1 MHTVSVFS
9 SQANLPLSDINRQ
22 DNKTLRAQFR
32 IIFSNQRL
40 ISCQFAFT
48 LPRMW
53 RFYHHAVKESQAGT
67 TGALISYTYCLH
79 EMVCTYTDSAKM
91 VGHFHK
97 GHLEDPPSPKEQNE
111 SFHWFLVLEVIQH
124 KKFTS
129 NATFAL
135 TPHLVFMHFAYFRTL
150 SWISQITVVA
160 CVQFN
165 ISQEQSLLWKELSRI
180 SRKPDIFNYNYYNYI
195 YSAHLIS
202 LSLIRICPVYD

>member
-9 SQANLPLSDINRQ
+9 SQANLLLSDINRQ
-22 DNKTLRAQFR
+22 DNKTLRAQFH

-97 GHLEDPPSPKEQNE
+97 GHLETPLPKRAKWIFSLIPGIGGRSAQKVHPKCHMCCNAAPC
-111 SFHWFLVLEVIQH
+111 FYV
-124 KKFTS
+124 FTGFTYS
-129 NATFAL
+129 QIL
-135 TPHLVFMHFAYFRTL
+135 C
-150 SWISQITVVA
+150 WISEITLICWHNWMCHSYKDSLYCPEYLHSRVNRKAFRNVA
-160 CVQFN
+160 SNNF
-165 ISQEQSLLWKELSRI
+165 S
-180 SRKPDIFNYNYYNYI
+180 
-195 YSAHLIS
+195 SAD
-202 LSLIRICPVYD
+202 Y

>member
-1 MHTVSVFS
+1 MRAVSVFS

-91 VGHFHK
+91 VEHFHK
-97 GHLEDPPSPKEQNE
+97 GHLETPPSPKWI
-111 SFHWFLVLEVIQH
+111 FHWFLVLEVIQN
-124 KKFTS
+124 KKVHIECPT
-129 NATFAL
+129 AVMLHLAL
-135 TPHLVFMHFAYFRTL
+135 CISRLIRFNFCNQIVC
-150 SWISQITVVA
+150 WISEINIIWTIHGQVTHTGPFGEYFVA
-160 CVQFN
+160 V
-165 ISQEQSLLWKELSRI
+165 
-180 SRKPDIFNYNYYNYI
+180 
-195 YSAHLIS
+195 LIQM
-202 LSLIRICPVYD
+202 

>member
-22 DNKTLRAQFR
+22 DNKTLRAQFH

-97 GHLEDPPSPKEQNE
+97 GHPETPLPKRAKWIFSLIPRIGGHSAQKVHPKCHMCCNAAPC
-111 SFHWFLVLEVIQH
+111 FYV
-124 KKFTS
+124 FTGFTYS
-129 NATFAL
+129 QIIC
-135 TPHLVFMHFAYFRTL
+135 
-150 SWISQITVVA
+150 WISQI
-160 CVQFN
+160 
-165 ISQEQSLLWKELSRI
+165 SLTRSIQHVTHVRADFIVEEYL
-180 SRKPDIFNYNYYNYI
+180 RK
-195 YSAHLIS
+195 
-202 LSLIRICPVYD
+202 ICYKCGFQHFFQCKGLVFITEF

>member
-1 MHTVSVFS
+1 MRTVSVFS
-9 SQANLPLSDINRQ
+9 SQVNLPLSDINRQ

-91 VGHFHK
+91 VEHFHK
-97 GHLEDPPSPKEQNE
+97 GHLETPSPKEQNE
-111 SFHWFLVLEVIQH
+111 SFIDSWYWRSFRTKSPHQCHIDC
-124 KKFTS
+124 
-129 NATFAL
+129 NAVPCFFVFPIL
-135 TPHLVFMHFAYFRTL
+135 LVFTYNKIVR
-150 SWISQITVVA
+150 WIVKWI
-160 CVQFN
+160 
-165 ISQEQSLLWKELSRI
+165 
-180 SRKPDIFNYNYYNYI
+180 
-195 YSAHLIS
+195 
-202 LSLIRICPVYD
+202 

>member
-1 MHTVSVFS
+1 MRTVSVFS

-91 VGHFHK
+91 VEHFHK
-97 GHLEDPPSPKEQNE
+97 GHLETPLPKMN
-111 SFHWFLVLEVIQH
+111 V
-124 KKFTS
+124 
-129 NATFAL
+129 
-135 TPHLVFMHFAYFRTL
+135 
-150 SWISQITVVA
+150 
-160 CVQFN
+160 
-165 ISQEQSLLWKELSRI
+165 
-180 SRKPDIFNYNYYNYI
+180 
-195 YSAHLIS
+195 
-202 LSLIRICPVYD
+202 SLIPGIGGHSEQKVHTKCHVCCNAAPCFYVFPGLLGFTYIQIVQLD